1 MSSCEDLSVYEGE
14 EDVGGDE
21 EKKFPVDEFVQGT
34 LPFEEESGEST
45 SRGGS
50 HIALVGDGHGR
61 AEGKEEASKKRWVFQ
76 KTGDVFTGRLGSSL
90 DCVRGGVEGRGV

>member
-1 MSSCEDLSVYEGE
+1 LSSCEDLSVYERE
-14 EDVGGDE
+14 ENVGGDE

-61 AEGKEEASKKRWVFQ
+61 AVGKEEASKKKGVFQ
-76 KTGDVFTGRLGSSL
+76 KKGVYLQ
-90 DCVRGGVEGRGV
+90 GGWVLV